1 MDSNMVVGPPPPPP
15 EAEMDVGI
23 GKRVSR
29 FALAAMV
36 VGYLAFIL
44 VNGLSISGKLG
55 PTNAE
60 VSGLYPTPITP
71 DGVTFAIWG
80 IIFLTQGLGVLYSVA
95 GVAGVRKADAVR
107 SLSLLWNVGWALSS
121 LWQAIFVLETKLGM
135 ISCSVVLLTVADVM
149 NAASV
154 RASAYCRGHAL
165 QSLALNLPSSIFAG
179 WVSIA
184 SAVGILV
191 VGVTFGV
198 EPQTLVYMSFALL
211 SIVLCVGLVQVLYVR
226 DFYFALPLVWGLL
239 GVSRNSYSEVCA
251 ACDAM
256 DAVRVFATAAAG
268 IVGAAGAA
276 AAGYQ
281 LYRRLVAARRA
292 KAEGKRAL
300 LTAAAASP
308 V

>member
-1 MDSNMVVGPPPPPP
+1 M
-15 EAEMDVGI
+15 
-23 GKRVSR
+23 
-29 FALAAMV
+29 
-36 VGYLAFIL
+36 
-44 VNGLSISGKLG
+44 
-55 PTNAE
+55 
-60 VSGLYPTPITP
+60 
-71 DGVTFAIWG
+71 
-80 IIFLTQGLGVLYSVA
+80 
-95 GVAGVRKADAVR
+95 
-107 SLSLLWNVGWALSS
+107 
-121 LWQAIFVLETKLGM
+121 
-135 ISCSVVLLTVADVM
+135 
-149 NAASV
+149 
-154 RASAYCRGHAL
+154 
-165 QSLALNLPSSIFAG
+165 
-179 WVSIA
+179 SIA

-191 VGVTFGV
+191 VGVAFGV
-198 EPQTLVYMSFALL
+198 EAQTLVYMSFALL

-268 IVGAAGAA
+268 IVGTAGAA